1 MRVFSALRVSIAIAA
16 FAFHGNAHA
25 SNAAQQGR
33 TCHLPGYDQALR
45 CITINVPL
53 DYTHPSAQSIPIQV
67 TLAPALREAA
77 RPDPVFVLA
86 GGPGQ
91 AGTDVLPI
99 LDTAFRR
106 LRATRDIVFI
116 DQRGTGLS
124 GKLDCDTKDAIEDSP
139 IDEQSKLIASCMQKL
154 NKPFVFYNTENSARD
169 IEQIR
174 STLGYGEI
182 NVWGASYGTRLAQA
196 YARLFP
202 ASVRAM
208 ILDGVAA
215 PDQII
220 FNWGRDA
227 QAALDAVF
235 KSCVNDYDCHATFP
249 NLPQQFADLVK
260 RVNAGEISVDF
271 MHPRTAAHIKMQLP
285 PERFLQTVRTALYSP
300 DVTSRLPYL
309 IDSAERGNWAPF
321 LAQMY
326 SSSDF
331 SLDGPSTG
339 LMLSITCAED
349 IPRIT
354 PAIVAEEEHAS
365 FMGGLEVKLLP
376 QWCRAVNVPPIAYQM
391 PADIASP
398 VLLFSGARDPV
409 TPPRRAEAA
418 AKLMTHAQQFVVAN
432 AAHGV
437 SQLGCAPRLMR
448 EFLDQPNQPLSAQC
462 LKEIAQTGFQLDAA
476 GPHP

>member
-1 MRVFSALRVSIAIAA
+1 VRFPFRRTWITAA
-16 FAFHGNAHA
+16 TLFFISCNAHA
-25 SNAAQQGR
+25 GNAAQQGHN
-33 TCHLPGYDQALR
+33 CHLPGYSQILR
-45 CITINVPL
+45 CITVNVPL
-53 DYTHPSAQSIPIQV
+53 DYAHPSAQTIPIQV

-91 AGTDVLPI
+91 AGSEVLPV
-99 LDTAFRR
+99 LDTAFRK

-124 GKLDCDTKDAIEDSP
+124 GKLDCDTKESIEDSP
-139 IDEQSKLIASCMQKL
+139 IDEQGKLIASCMQKL
-154 NKPFVFYNTENSARD
+154 NKPFAFYNTENSARD

-174 STLGYGEI
+174 LALGYGEI
-182 NVWGASYGTRLAQA
+182 NVWGASYGTRLAQT

-202 ASVRAM
+202 VSARTL

-227 QAALDAVF
+227 QAAMDGVF
-235 KSCVNDYDCHATFP
+235 KSCAADHDCHATFP
-249 NLPQQFADLVK
+249 ALEQQFSDLVK
-260 RVNAGEISVDF
+260 RVNDGAVTVDF
-271 MHPRTAAHIKMQLP
+271 MHPRTAAHINMRLP
-285 PERFLQTVRTALYSP
+285 AERFLQTVRTALYSP
-300 DVTSRLPYL
+300 ELTSRLPYL
-309 IDSAERGNWAPF
+309 INSADHGNWQPF

-326 SSSDF
+326 SASDF

-339 LMLSITCAED
+339 LMLSVTCAED

-354 PAIVAEEEHAS
+354 PAIVAEEEQAS
-365 FMGGLEVKLLP
+365 FMHGLEVKLLP
-376 QWCRAVNVPPIAYQM
+376 QWCHAVNVPPIAYQK
-391 PADIASP
+391 PANIDVP

-418 AKLMTHAQQFVVAN
+418 AKLMTHAQHFIVAN

-437 SQLGCAPRLMR
+437 SQLGCAPYLMR
-448 EFLDQPNQPLSAQC
+448 DFLDQPNQPVSAQC
-462 LKEIAQTGFQLDAA
+462 LKDIAATGFQLDAA

>member
-1 MRVFSALRVSIAIAA
+1 MLLAA
-16 FAFHGNAHA
+16 HGSAHA
-25 SNAAQQGR
+25 SNAVQQGHN
-33 TCHLPGYDQALR
+33 CHLPGYDQTLR
-45 CITINVPL
+45 CITVKVPL
-53 DYTHPSAQSIPIQV
+53 DYADPDAQSIPIQV

-91 AGTDVLPI
+91 AGSEVLPVI
-99 LDTAFRR
+99 DTAFRK
-106 LRATRDIVFI
+106 LRATRDLVFI

-124 GKLDCDTKDAIEDSP
+124 GKLDCDSKEAIEDSP
-139 IDEQSKLIASCMQKL
+139 IDEQGKLIANCMQKL
-154 NKPFVFYNTENSARD
+154 NKPFAFYNTANSARD

-174 STLGYGEI
+174 TALGYGQI
-182 NVWGASYGTRLAQA
+182 DVWGASYGTRLGQA

-202 ASVRAM
+202 GSVRAL
-208 ILDGVAA
+208 ILDGVAS

-235 KSCVNDYDCHATFP
+235 KSCADDHDCHATFP
-249 NLPQQFADLVK
+249 TLPQQFAGLVK
-260 RVNAGEISVDF
+260 RVNAGEVNLDF

-300 DVTSRLPYL
+300 EIASRLPYL
-309 IDSAERGNWAPF
+309 INSADQGNWAPF

-339 LMLSITCAED
+339 LMLSVTCAED

-354 PAIVAEEEHAS
+354 PAIVTEEEHDS
-365 FMGGLEVKLLP
+365 FMGGIEVKLLP
-376 QWCRAVNVPPIAYQM
+376 QWCRAVNVPPIAYQA
-391 PADIASP
+391 PASIDAP
-398 VLLFSGARDPV
+398 VLLFSGGRDPV

-418 AKLMTHAQQFVVAN
+418 AKLMTHAQHFVVAN

-437 SQLGCAPRLMR
+437 SQLGCAPRLIR
-448 EFLDQPNQPLSAQC
+448 EFLDQPNQPLAAKC
-462 LKEIAQTGFQLDAA
+462 LQEIAPIGFQLDAA

>member
-1 MRVFSALRVSIAIAA
+1 MLLG
-16 FAFHGNAHA
+16 FHSSAHA

-33 TCHLPGYDQALR
+33 NCHLPGYDQTLR
-45 CITINVPL
+45 CITVSVQL
-53 DYTHPSAQSIPIQV
+53 DYAHPGGQTLPIQV

-77 RPDPVFVLA
+77 RPDPVFILA

-91 AGTDVLPI
+91 AGSEVLPI
-99 LDTAFRR
+99 LDTAFRK

-124 GKLDCDTKDAIEDSP
+124 GKLDCDTKESIEDSP
-139 IDEQSKLIASCMQKL
+139 IDEQGKLIANCMQKL
-154 NKPFVFYNTENSARD
+154 NKPFALYNTENSARD

-174 STLGYGEI
+174 TTLGYGQI
-182 NVWGASYGTRLAQA
+182 DLWGASYGTRLGQA

-202 ASVRAM
+202 GSVRAM

-235 KSCVNDYDCHATFP
+235 KHCAEDRDCHSAFP
-249 NLPQQFADLVK
+249 ALPQQFANLVK
-260 RVNAGEISVDF
+260 RVNGGEVSVDF

-300 DVTSRLPYL
+300 DVASRLPFL
-309 IDSAERGNWAPF
+309 INSADHGDWEPF

-339 LMLSITCAED
+339 LMLSVTCAED

-354 PAIVAEEEHAS
+354 PDIVAEEERDS
-365 FMGGLEVKLLP
+365 FMGGIEVKLLP
-376 QWCRAVNVPPIAYQM
+376 QWCRSVNVPPITYRT
-391 PADIASP
+391 PANIAVP

-418 AKLMTHAQQFVVAN
+418 AKLMPHSQQLVVAN

-448 EFLDQPNQPLSAQC
+448 EFLDQPNQPLSAKC
-462 LKEIAQTGFQLDAA
+462 LQEIAPAAFQLDVA